1 MAEVYRS
8 TERVYTVDENGD
20 PFSLLYAVGDEIP
33 EAEARRQGLIPEE
46 PEPKARTASNKA
58 RTAPNKTISEG

>member
-33 EAEARRQGLIPEE
+33 EAEARRQGLIPD
-46 PEPKARTASNKA
+46 EPKARTAPNKA
-58 RTAPNKTISEG
+58 RTAPNKTKIPEG